1 MLLKLLESE
10 FAVCKVQ
17 DFSLVDLNAT
27 TIFLAKTDKEY
38 SVVCPTDQIPAN
50 CLELERPWRAIR
62 VEGQL
67 DFSLI
72 GIIARISAILAD
84 SRIGIFVVSTFD
96 TDYLLVKSH
105 QLSDTVKAL
114 DYNGYKF
121 V

>member
-38 SVVCPTDQIPAN
+38 SVVCPADQVPAN
-50 CLELERPWRAIR
+50 CLELEQPWRAFRI
-62 VEGQL
+62 EGQL

-84 SRIGIFVVSTFD
+84 NEIGIFVVSTFD
-96 TDYLLVKSH
+96 TDYVLVKIH
-105 QLSDTVKAL
+105 QLSDAVKAL
-114 DYNGYKF
+114 EKNGYNF